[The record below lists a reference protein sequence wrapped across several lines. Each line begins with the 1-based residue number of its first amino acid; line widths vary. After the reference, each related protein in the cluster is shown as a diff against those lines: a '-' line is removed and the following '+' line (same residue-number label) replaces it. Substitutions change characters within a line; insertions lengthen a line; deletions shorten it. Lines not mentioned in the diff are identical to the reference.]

1 MNEQLYEIY
10 RLLRALGVVKSEN
23 QFSRDYLGRTARIFS
38 WMKISGHAPALDVML
53 GLYNR
58 LVNLQEELEISGE
71 KARAELI
78 DDTTDKLWEVIRR
91 ESLLKRPHSRKKHL
105 TEDARA
111 IA

>member
-1 MNEQLYEIY
+1 
-10 RLLRALGVVKSEN
+10 
-23 QFSRDYLGRTARIFS
+23 
-38 WMKISGHAPALDVML
+38 ML

>member
-10 RLLRALGVVKSEN
+10 RLLRALGIVKSEN

-38 WMKISGHAPALDVML
+38 WMKISGHPPALDVML

-58 LVNLQEELEISGE
+58 LINLHEELEVSGE
-71 KARAELI
+71 IARAQLI
-78 DDTTDKLWEVIRR
+78 DATTTKLWEVIRQ
-91 ESLLKRPHSRKKHL
+91 ESLLKKPCSRKKHFR
-105 TEDARA
+105 DGA